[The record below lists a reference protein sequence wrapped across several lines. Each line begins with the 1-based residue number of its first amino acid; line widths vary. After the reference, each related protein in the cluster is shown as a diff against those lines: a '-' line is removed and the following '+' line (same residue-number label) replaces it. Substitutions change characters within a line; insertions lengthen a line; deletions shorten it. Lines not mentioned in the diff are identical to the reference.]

1 MAAAVAGLAAASLM
15 FNGSEAEDAA
25 FSEAFTEPLHLN
37 FSASEQVWLKEHTRL
52 KVGVIRDMPPY
63 EEYNAA
69 LRRPEGIAAGYW
81 EVIAESLNMDL
92 KPVPVSN
99 LGRGSG
105 IAAAEKNCRPEL
117 YFRRK
122 GQKPASDG
130 ERILY
135 RVVIGDFYQ

>member
-1 MAAAVAGLAAASLM
+1 MRKVIIVLMVVAGLAAVSLTL
-15 FNGSEAEDAA
+15 NGSEAEDAA

-37 FSASEQVWLKEHTRL
+37 FSASEQVWLKEHPRL

-92 KPVPVSN
+92 KPVPVSTGKRERN
-99 LGRGSG
+99 CCGR
-105 IAAAEKNCRPEL
+105 KKLPL
-117 YFRRK
+117 
-122 GQKPASDG
+122 
-130 ERILY
+130 
-135 RVVIGDFYQ
+135 